1 LKSGIIL
8 IAPRLFEWL
17 FAIFSAWRFGGERL
31 MAKSPTETERSSWLR
46 DVPEGVDACER
57 KLGTCRIAVLGVG
70 GAGNN
75 TVNRLIEA
83 GVTGAECIAI
93 NTDLRHLNAVKATKK
108 VLIGEKVTHGLGA
121 GGDPKV
127 GRAAIEES
135 KERIDQLLD
144 DVDVA
149 FVAAGLG
156 GGTGTAAAPVL
167 ADMARHKGAIVV
179 GFVTT
184 PFRIEK
190 GRIECA
196 AVALNQ
202 MRRAC
207 DTVVV
212 IDNNKL
218 MELVPHHPLNEAFKV
233 ADQVLVNMIEGIVE
247 TITAPSLVNLD
258 FADFR
263 TIVRKGGVAVVGVGE
278 SDAPNR
284 AEEAVRNAL
293 KSPLLD
299 VDYAGATGALI
310 HVCGDKQMTIEE
322 ANRVGEIVTEMMGQ
336 DALVIWGAR
345 SNPSTDGFLKVTL
358 MMTGV
363 NSPKI
368 LRGFG
373 NIMPKLFDVES
384 SYSEPESQLHI
395 DLGLD
400 QIENFE
406 E

>member
-1 LKSGIIL
+1 
-8 IAPRLFEWL
+8 
-17 FAIFSAWRFGGERL
+17 
-31 MAKSPTETERSSWLR
+31 MVKSPTRAEQSMWLSA
-46 DVPEGVDACER
+46 VPEGVHEPR
-57 KLGTCRIAVLGVG
+57 RCRIVILGIG

-75 TVNRLIEA
+75 TVNRLMEI

-93 NTDLRHLNAVKATKK
+93 NTDLQHLKAVHATQK
-108 VLIGEKVTHGLGA
+108 VLIGEKVTRGLGA

-135 KERIDQLLD
+135 KRLIDELLK

-149 FVAAGLG
+149 FIAVGLG
-156 GGTGTAAAPVL
+156 GGTGTAAAPGV
-167 ADMARHKGAIVV
+167 AEMARRKGAIVV
-179 GFVTT
+179 GVVTT
-184 PFRIEK
+184 PCRIEK
-190 GRIECA
+190 RRVEYA
-196 AVALNQ
+196 AFALNE

-218 MELVPHHPLNEAFKV
+218 MELMPHLPANEAFKV
-233 ADQVLVNMIEGIVE
+233 ADQVLANMIQGIVE
-247 TITAPSLVNLD
+247 TISAPSLINLD

-293 KSPLLD
+293 RSPLLD

-310 HVCGDKQMTIEE
+310 HVCGDNQMTIEE
-322 ANRVGEIVTEMMGQ
+322 ANRVGEIVTEMMSH

-345 SNPSTDGFLKVTL
+345 ANPSTDGFLKVTL
-358 MMTGV
+358 VMTGV
-363 NSPKI
+363 HSPKI
-368 LRGFG
+368 LSGFG
-373 NIMPKLFDVES
+373 TIMPKLYDIES
-384 SYSEPESQLHI
+384 SYAEPEKQLPV
-395 DLGLD
+395 DLGID